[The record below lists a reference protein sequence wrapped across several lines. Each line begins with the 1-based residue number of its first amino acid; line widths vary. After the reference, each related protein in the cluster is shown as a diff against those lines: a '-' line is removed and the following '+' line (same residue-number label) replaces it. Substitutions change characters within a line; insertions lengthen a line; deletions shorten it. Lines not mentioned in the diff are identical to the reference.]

1 MPDSKYFS
9 HEVNVFHGRRPPEH
23 GKLAGYSAL
32 IQYYNLQ
39 VPIPDLFSIISSK
52 RRKYETDEWRVF
64 TPRHQPHD
72 TLYAHLTFALK
83 YEGIE
88 LGVLKA
94 LYKQVSAQE
103 ITDIIKAE
111 PTGQYTRRIWFLYEW
126 LMDTRLPLVD
136 VKTGNFV
143 ELVNENLQ
151 YGSTPKNSSRHRVR
165 NNLPGVKDFCPMVRK
180 TSTLEN
186 FIALKLDEK
195 VKQELGKIHA
205 DVLAR
210 AASFLLLK
218 DSKASYAI
226 EGESPPQNRA
236 QRWGKAIGQA
246 GQKKME
252 VEELLRLQ
260 QIVIDNPRFV
270 KMGWR
275 EQGGFVGEHDR
286 TTGTPMPDHISAPCQ
301 DVAQLIH
308 GLTAVND
315 KLEHDSIDA
324 VVAAAMVA
332 FGFVFIHPFV
342 DGNGRIHRYLIHH
355 VLARKD
361 FVSRGIIFPVSA
373 VILERIDEYRQV
385 LEAYSLPRLELI
397 DWKPTDDHNIE
408 VTNDTLDLYRYFDA
422 TRQTEFLY
430 SCIQQTV
437 EKTIP
442 QEVAYL
448 KKYDRMKSYLDD
460 RFEMPDKTV
469 ALLIRFLEQGQGI
482 LSERAKAK
490 EFQYLK
496 EDEVKYIED
505 TYRHVFGN

>member
-1 MPDSKYFS
+1 MPD
-9 HEVNVFHGRRPPEH
+9 
-23 GKLAGYSAL
+23 LL
-32 IQYYNLQ
+32 
-39 VPIPDLFSIISSK
+39 SIISPK
-52 RRKYETDEWRVF
+52 HRKYGNDEWQVF
-64 TPRHQPHD
+64 TPRHQPQD
-72 TLYAHLTFALK
+72 TLYGHLTFALK

-88 LGVLKA
+88 PGVLKA
-94 LYKQVSAQE
+94 LYKKVSVNE
-103 ITDIIKAE
+103 ITDIVKAE

-126 LMDTRLPLVD
+126 LMDVRLPMAD

-143 ELVNENLQ
+143 ELVNEKLQ
-151 YGSTPKNSSRHRVR
+151 FGGKPESSSRHRIR
-165 NNLPGVKDFCPMVRK
+165 NNLPGVRDFCPMVRK

-186 FIALKLDEK
+186 FITLKLDKK

-210 AASFLLLK
+210 AAGFLLLK

-236 QRWGKAIGQA
+236 QRWGKAIGQS

-286 TTGTPMPDHISAPCQ
+286 TTGTPMPDHISARWQ
-301 DVAQLIH
+301 DVAQLIQ
-308 GLTAVND
+308 GLTAVNY
-315 KLEHDSIDA
+315 KLEQNSMDA

-373 VILERIDEYRQV
+373 VILERINEYRQV
-385 LEAYSLPRLELI
+385 LEAYSLPRLDLI
-397 DWKPTDDHNIE
+397 NWKTTDDHSIE

-422 TRQTEFLY
+422 TQQTEFLY

-469 ALLIRFLEQGQGI
+469 ALLIRFMEQGEGI
-482 LSERAKAK
+482 LSESAKSK

-496 EDEVKYIED
+496 EEEIKAIEAA
-505 TYRHVFGN
+505 YHQVFSE

>member
-1 MPDSKYFS
+1 MKKNNHFS
-9 HEVNVFHGRRPPEH
+9 QEVNVFQGRRTPEP
-23 GKLAGYSAL
+23 GKLAGYGWL
-32 IQYYNLQ
+32 IQHYVLQ
-39 VPIPDLFSIISSK
+39 VPLPDRLTIISPK
-52 RRKYETDEWRVF
+52 HRKYENDEWRVF
-64 TPRHQPHD
+64 TPRHQPQD

-88 LGVLKA
+88 LGLLKA
-94 LYKQVSAQE
+94 LYKHVSAQE

-126 LMDTRLPLVD
+126 LMDVRIPLAD

-143 ELVNENLQ
+143 ELVNEKLQ
-151 YGSTPKNSSRHRVR
+151 YGGTPENSSRHRIR

-180 TSTLEN
+180 TEKLEN
-186 FIALKLDEK
+186 FIGLKLDEK
-195 VKQELGKIHA
+195 VKRELGKIHA

-210 AASFLLLK
+210 AAGFLLLK

-252 VEELLRLQ
+252 AEELLRLQ

-270 KMGWR
+270 EMGWR

-286 TTGTPMPDHISAPCQ
+286 ATGTPMPDHISARWE
-301 DVAQLIH
+301 DVTQLIY

-315 KLEHDSIDA
+315 KLEKKSMDA
-324 VVAAAMVA
+324 VVAAAMIA
-332 FGFVFIHPFV
+332 FGFVFIHPFA

-361 FVSRGIIFPVSA
+361 FVTRGIIFPVSA
-373 VILERIDEYRQV
+373 VILERLDEYRQV

-397 DWKPTDDHNIE
+397 DWKPTDDYNIE
-408 VTNDTLDLYRYFDA
+408 VTNETIDLYRYFDA
-422 TRQTEFLY
+422 TQQAEFLY
-430 SCIQQTV
+430 SCVHQTV

-448 KKYDRMKSYLDD
+448 RKYDRMKSYLDD
-460 RFEMPDKTV
+460 LFEMPDKTV
-469 ALLIRFLEQGQGI
+469 ALLIRFLEQGEGI
-482 LSERAKAK
+482 LSERARTK
-490 EFQYLK
+490 EFLYLK
-496 EDEVKYIED
+496 EEEIKSIED
-505 TYRHVFGN
+505 TYKEIF